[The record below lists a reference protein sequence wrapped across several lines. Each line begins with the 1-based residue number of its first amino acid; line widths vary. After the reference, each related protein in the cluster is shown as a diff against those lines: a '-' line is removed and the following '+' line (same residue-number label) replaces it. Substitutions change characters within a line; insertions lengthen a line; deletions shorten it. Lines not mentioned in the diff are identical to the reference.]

1 MINSYYRTITFVVFA
16 ILLREKGGATALSQ
30 TKHGKS
36 VSNHDEIGLAVPRS
50 RRDFLNSVA
59 STTAAAI
66 ASTGGIATG
75 SGSFVESAVASP
87 SPLLANAAIQPKT
100 KLPPIGLGCWAWGD
114 SLFWGYNPSQDKDL
128 NEVFDYV
135 VKQTTSPTGGSSNM
149 PSSVLL
155 DTAELYGLGRSESLI
170 GDFSKNVP
178 TETQEKITI
187 ATKFAA
193 LPFRT
198 KPENVV
204 KAALGSQKRLDPN
217 RPIDLYQIHFPNAF
231 ANEAYWDG
239 LADAYHQGVVKNVG
253 VSNYGVD
260 ALRACYNHL
269 AKRGVPL
276 ASNQIQYSL
285 IYRYPEQNGL
295 LKACNDMN
303 IQVLSYSPLALGLLT
318 GKYRSEQSLKQIAGP
333 RKKLFANTV
342 DNPEFQR
349 LLSVMENVASNHG
362 ESSNIAQV
370 AINWC
375 RAKGTIPIPGARNL
389 RQVQS
394 NYAALSWDLSSKE
407 ISMLDEAATYSYIDP
422 AASPFPRVDKDTGL
436 IMFDS

>member
-1 MINSYYRTITFVVFA
+1 MIHTYYRIIFLVVFA
-16 ILLREKGGATALSQ
+16 ILVRQEGGTTALAQ
-30 TKHGKS
+30 TSDSKS
-36 VSNHDEIGLAVPRS
+36 ISKNDNTLPQN

-59 STTAAAI
+59 STTAAVV
-66 ASTGGIATG
+66 S
-75 SGSFVESAVASP
+75 SGALVIPSVGASP
-87 SPLLANAAIQPKT
+87 STNGAIQPKI

-114 SLFWGYNPSQDKDL
+114 AFFWGYNPTQDKDL

-135 VKQTTSPTGGSSNM
+135 VKQTTTSAGSKT
-149 PSSVLL
+149 SVLL

-170 GDFSKNVP
+170 GDFSKKVVTNE
-178 TETQEKITI
+178 ETQQKIVV

-204 KAALGSQKRLDPN
+204 KAARGSQKRLD

-239 LADAYHQGVVKNVG
+239 LADAYQQGIVKNVG

-260 ALRACYNHL
+260 AVRACHNHL

-276 ASNQIQYSL
+276 TSNQIQYSL
-285 IYRYPEQNGL
+285 LYRFPEQNGL
-295 LKACNDMN
+295 LQACNDLN

-318 GKYRSEQSLKQIAGP
+318 GKYISKPSVKQIAGP
-333 RKKLFANTV
+333 RKKLFEKAI
-342 DNPEFQR
+342 DNPEFEK
-349 LLSVMENVASNHG
+349 LLLTMKEVASNHG
-362 ESSNIAQV
+362 DNANVAQV

-389 RQVQS
+389 RQVES
-394 NYAALSWDLSSKE
+394 NYASLSWDLNANE
-407 ISMLDEAATYSYIDP
+407 INMLDKAATYTYIDP

>member
-66 ASTGGIATG
+66 ASTGVIATG
-75 SGSFVESAVASP
+75 SGAFVESAGASP

-295 LKACNDMN
+295 LQACNDMN
-303 IQVLSYSPLALGLLT
+303 IQVLS
-318 GKYRSEQSLKQIAGP
+318 
-333 RKKLFANTV
+333 
-342 DNPEFQR
+342 
-349 LLSVMENVASNHG
+349 
-362 ESSNIAQV
+362 
-370 AINWC
+370 
-375 RAKGTIPIPGARNL
+375 
-389 RQVQS
+389 
-394 NYAALSWDLSSKE
+394 
-407 ISMLDEAATYSYIDP
+407 
-422 AASPFPRVDKDTGL
+422 
-436 IMFDS
+436 